1 MKNKIKMEKYENDDI
16 KLIKK
21 LLLILLIIVLV
32 ILGLYVFTDKVVM
45 EKQETN
51 TNEVEFDYD
60 TATIG
65 TILNRPYDE
74 YMVLLYNSKED
85 NATYYSTLL
94 AKYTGD
100 VKLYFVDLSLK
111 SSEKYI
117 SDTSSG
123 IFNSINDA
131 KFSGPTLLRI
141 KNGKVIK
148 FLETKDEIKE
158 NLND

>member
-1 MKNKIKMEKYENDDI
+1 MKKKIKMEKYENDDI

-51 TNEVEFDYD
+51 VNEVEFDYD

-100 VKLYFVDLSLK
+100 EKLYFVDLSLK

-123 IFNSINDA
+123 IFISINDA
-131 KFSGPTLLRI
+131 KFSGPTLLKI

-148 FLETKDEIKE
+148 FLETKEEIKE
-158 NLND
+158 NLSD